1 MFGVDG
7 LVLNRIDERSVI
19 FVLNHHFLDVILLG
33 PIAFLDFIDFPLYLL
48 VLELEPIAFFLVLDQ
63 LTGDL
68 GQLLHEFA
76 AWDDWYLTLS
86 CLASSNCRL
95 MD

>member
-1 MFGVDG
+1 MLGVDG

-19 FVLNHHFLDVILLG
+19 FVLNHHFLYVVLLD
-33 PIAFLDFIDFPLYLL
+33 PISFLDFIDFPLHLL
-48 VLELEPIAFFLVLDQ
+48 VLELEPIAFFLVMDQ

-76 AWDDWYLTLS
+76 A
-86 CLASSNCRL
+86 
-95 MD
+95 